1 MQEDLI
7 EQKIIV
13 ISEEP
18 EIPPKIPTK
27 TKTSRNSKTV
37 KTTQATKNPKA
48 VYTGKSLSEA
58 LILASNNP
66 RYDGRLLI
74 ELQVQYMKI
83 PSSEHGENMLC
94 TEIVL
99 DVQNNLCAQHVL
111 PMFFKK

>member
-37 KTTQATKNPKA
+37 KTTQTTNNPKA
-48 VYTGKSLSEA
+48 VYKGMDFF
-58 LILASNNP
+58 I
-66 RYDGRLLI
+66 YGRNCCQIFFGDLPTWSGIFGPKLHP
-74 ELQVQYMKI
+74 EVDF
-83 PSSEHGENMLC
+83 
-94 TEIVL
+94 L
-99 DVQNNLCAQHVL
+99 DHDFL
-111 PMFFKK
+111 

>member
-83 PSSEHGENMLC
+83 PSSNLGRTCCAQEFFSD
-94 TEIVL
+94 I
-99 DVQNNLCAQHVL
+99 QNNFCTQHVL
-111 PMFFKK
+111 KKIYL

>member
-58 LILASNNP
+58 LILHQ
-66 RYDGRLLI
+66 LI
-74 ELQVQYMKI
+74 
-83 PSSEHGENMLC
+83 HNMTTDCSLNYKFN
-94 TEIVL
+94 T
-99 DVQNNLCAQHVL
+99 
-111 PMFFKK
+111 